1 MMMLFDQ
8 HVIQVNVYMMLLIE
22 DENDRLVLIDQWIYL
37 LQKMYNH
44 TID

>member
-1 MMMLFDQ
+1 MLFDQ

-37 LQKMYNH
+37 PQKMYNH

>member
-44 TID
+44 AID